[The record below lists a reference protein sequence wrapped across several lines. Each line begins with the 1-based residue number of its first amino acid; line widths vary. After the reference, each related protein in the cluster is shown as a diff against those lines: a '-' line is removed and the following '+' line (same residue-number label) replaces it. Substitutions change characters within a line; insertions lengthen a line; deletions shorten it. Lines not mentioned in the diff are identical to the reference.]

1 MKRVFLDNAAT
12 TALHPE
18 VIEAMLEAMD
28 GRYGN
33 PSSIHAEGRAAR
45 AALEQARKTVAR
57 FIGASIGEVF
67 FTSGGTESNNMA
79 LKCAV
84 RDLGV
89 VRIISSP
96 IEHHCVLHSLEA
108 IERSGKARIDF
119 VRIDAKGHIV
129 VEHLEELLQQEAGKT
144 LVSLMHSN
152 NEIGSMIDLE
162 EISALCSRYHA
173 LFHTDTV
180 QTMGYFPIQ
189 VAETPVSFLT
199 GSAHKFHGP
208 KGVGFIYINKENIV
222 RPFVDGGS
230 QERNMRGGTEN
241 FYGIIG
247 LAKALQIACDHM
259 EANRLRISE
268 VRNYFA
274 DQLQQYIEDVQFNG
288 DPFGRGHYKVLSAS
302 FPTSAKTDLLLLN
315 LDVEGISASG
325 GSACSSG
332 ADAGSHVIAA
342 LGGDPTRTTV
352 RFSFSDLNTR
362 EEVDFAIEKL
372 RKLLPAP
379 KQMAVV

>member
-12 TALHPE
+12 TTLHPE
-18 VIEAMLEAMD
+18 VIEAMLDAMD
-28 GRYGN
+28 GRFGN

-57 FIGASIGEVF
+57 YIGASIGEVF

-96 IEHHCVLHSLEA
+96 TEHHCVLHSLET

-119 VRIDAKGHIV
+119 VEVDAKGHV
-129 VEHLEELLQQEAGKT
+129 VMSHLEKLLQEDAGKT

-162 EISALCSRYHA
+162 EISGLCQRYHA

-180 QTMGYFPIQ
+180 QTMGYFPINVGQ
-189 VAETPVSFLT
+189 TPINFLS

-208 KGVGFIYINKENIV
+208 KGVGFVYINKENIV

-247 LAKALQIACDHM
+247 LAKALQIACDNM
-259 EANRLRISE
+259 ESNRLQITT

-274 DQLQQYIEDVQFNG
+274 DQL
-288 DPFGRGHYKVLSAS
+288 R
-302 FPTSAKTDLLLLN
+302 
-315 LDVEGISASG
+315 
-325 GSACSSG
+325 
-332 ADAGSHVIAA
+332 
-342 LGGDPTRTTV
+342 
-352 RFSFSDLNTR
+352 
-362 EEVDFAIEKL
+362 
-372 RKLLPAP
+372 
-379 KQMAVV
+379 

>member
-12 TALHPE
+12 TSLHPQ

-28 GRYGN
+28 GRFGN

-57 FIGASIGEVF
+57 AIGASIGEVF

-89 VRIISSP
+89 QRIISSP
-96 IEHHCVLHSLEA
+96 TEHHCVLHSLEA
-108 IERSGKARIDF
+108 IERSGQAKIDF
-119 VRIDAKGHIV
+119 VNIDEKGHV
-129 VEHLEELLQQEAGKT
+129 VVTHLEELLQQDAGKT
-144 LVSLMHSN
+144 MVSLMHSN
-152 NEIGSMIDLE
+152 NEIGSMIDLD
-162 EISALCSRYHA
+162 EISALCQRYGA

-180 QTMGYFPIQ
+180 QTMGFFPIDVSQ
-189 VAETPVSFLT
+189 TPISFLS

-208 KGVGFIYINKENIV
+208 KGVGFVYINKENIV

-247 LAKALQIACDHM
+247 LATALHLALENM
-259 EANRLRISE
+259 ERNRENITAL
-268 VRNYFA
+268 RNYFA
-274 DQLQQYIEDVQFNG
+274 EQLTSCIDDVQFNG
-288 DPFGRGHYKVLSAS
+288 DPFGRGHYKVLSVS
-302 FPTSAKTDLLLLN
+302 FPANAKSDLLLLN

-342 LGGDPTRTTV
+342 LNGDPSRTTV

-362 EEVDFAIEKL
+362 EEIDFTVEKL
-372 RKLLPAP
+372 RKLLPATQEVP
-379 KQMAVV
+379 AV